1 MTIGP
6 IIINI
11 FIIIE
16 PSIYNTATIA
26 ITLIVYRYIVIK
38 LKNPSFLNE
47 GLSNRIATL
56 CEKKTNNCTMKLHS
70 ICLRDLSRPE
80 IG

>member
-26 ITLIVYRYIVIK
+26 ITLIVYRYIVI
-38 LKNPSFLNE
+38 S
-47 GLSNRIATL
+47 
-56 CEKKTNNCTMKLHS
+56 
-70 ICLRDLSRPE
+70 LRFTIS
-80 IG
+80 